1 MVWDVD
7 QDVIHLVAELRVS
20 HQTPGQHFALMRAL
34 ELRLFN
40 HHMNFPVA
48 WPADAG
54 TRDRGSG
61 EPVKVLYKAYGLRMM
76 AEPASH
82 ANMKG
87 TAANS
92 LEGGIQEIDLR
103 ERCGKWKVARSC
115 LCYLEERRLY
125 HRKDGEIVPL
135 RDDTLSAAR
144 YGMMM
149 QRRFKTLEECGGE
162 ALGALWPSA
171 SARRGGHQAQL
182 ARGLGFNLFAT
193 NGDC

>member
-1 MVWDVD
+1 MAHDVD

-40 HHMNFPVA
+40 HHMNFPVS

-61 EPVKVLYKAYGLRMM
+61 EPVKNLYNAYGLRMM
-76 AEPASH
+76 PEPATH

-87 TAANS
+87 AAANS

-103 ERCGKWKVARSC
+103 ERSGKWKVARSC
-115 LCYLEERRLY
+115 VCYLEERRLY
-125 HRKDGEIVPL
+125 HRKDGEIVQL

-149 QRRFKTLEECGGE
+149 RRKFKTLEECAGE
-162 ALGALWPSA
+162 AMGVAWPSA
-171 SARRGGHQAQL
+171 SARRGGPQSYQCT
-182 ARGLGFNLFAT
+182 GLDFDVFSVTGNY
-193 NGDC
+193 